1 MNPPI
6 GTKGSF
12 ANNHW
17 VRMAALI
24 IVLAVLI
31 ELAAKHIL

>member
-17 VRMAALI
+17 VQTAALI
-24 IVLAVLI
+24 IVLGVVI
-31 ELAAKHIL
+31 ELAAKRIW